1 MSRNFELLAQVEQ
14 VLGAAAPAVPT
25 DVIVREQPRATAA
38 PIADLDGVGKQEM
51 LRLVQQVFL
60 SANGSAPRQVVFCG
74 VNDGKGSS
82 EICART
88 GRVLAAQTSRPVCI
102 VDANHHSRSA
112 RGLFE
117 AGSNAFSVAP
127 GASAREQ
134 CQKIAENLW
143 LAPAAVLGT
152 DNGSASVGDLR
163 ACLEALRRE
172 FDYVLVDAPP
182 AALHSHTAVLGQA
195 ADGIVL
201 VLEAN
206 ATRRIAAKKAK
217 ETLEGSNVRLLGTV
231 LNNRT
236 FPVPEKLYR
245 RL

>member
-1 MSRNFELLAQVEQ
+1 MSRNFELLAQVEEL
-14 VLGAAAPAVPT
+14 LGASAPEVPT
-25 DVIVREQPRATAA
+25 DVIVREQPRVTAA
-38 PIADLDGVGKQEM
+38 PIADLEGVGKQEM

-82 EICART
+82 VICART

-102 VDANHHSRSA
+102 VDANHHSQTA

-117 AGSNAFSVAP
+117 AGSNAFGVAP
-127 GASAREQ
+127 GSSAREQ

-152 DNGSASVGDLR
+152 DNGSSVSDLR
-163 ACLEALRRE
+163 ARLEALRRE

-206 ATRRIAAKKAK
+206 ATRRIAAKKTK
-217 ETLEGSNVRLLGTV
+217 EALEAGSVRLLGTV

>member
-14 VLGAAAPAVPT
+14 VLGTATPEVQSAVT
-25 DVIVREQPRATAA
+25 DRKQPRAIAA
-38 PIADLDGVGKQEM
+38 PMADLDGVGKEEM

-60 SANGSAPRQVVFCG
+60 SPNGTAPHQVVFCG
-74 VNDGKGSS
+74 VDDDKGSS
-82 EICART
+82 MICART

-102 VDANHHSRSA
+102 VDANQHSSTRCG
-112 RGLFE
+112 RFVGPDTF
-117 AGSNAFSVAP
+117 NIAP

-134 CQKIAENLW
+134 CQKVAENVW
-143 LAPAAVLGT
+143 LAPASAIGT
-152 DNGSASVGDLR
+152 DNGSVSVSDLQAR
-163 ACLEALRRE
+163 LEALRRE

-182 AALHSHTAVLGQA
+182 AALHSHTALLGQA

-206 ATRRIAAKKAK
+206 TTRRIAAKKTK
-217 ETLEGSNVRLLGTV
+217 EALEAGNVRLLGTV

>member
-74 VNDGKGSS
+74 VNDGKSS
-82 EICART
+82 SMICART

-102 VDANHHSRSA
+102 VDANHHSRPA

-117 AGSNAFSVAP
+117 ARSNAFSFAP

-143 LAPAAVLGT
+143 LAPAEVLGT
-152 DNGSASVGDLR
+152 DNGSSVGDLR

-182 AALHSHTAVLGQA
+182 AALHSYTAVLGQA